1 MSKNN
6 QKTNND
12 KPSSHDLL
20 WWFLLIPLLLI
31 VLSLG
36 AFLIIKHEG
45 LYPYLLGI
53 GAFSIAYAIHFL
65 AVSCTL
71 CSLYIKEDRENI
83 TYLKFRDLEYRIVT
97 SGMLVLSGG
106 LGIIL
111 AGGLYSINFEFTL
124 CVYLV
129 AAILLFVSVL
139 KYVLFE
145 RRWPREAMNIFK
157 EKKTPAEQGH

>member
-1 MSKNN
+1 MLKNN
-6 QKTNND
+6 QKTNSD

-20 WWFLLIPLLLI
+20 WWFLLIPLLFI
-31 VLSLG
+31 ALSLG
-36 AFLIIKHEG
+36 ALLIIKKYEG
-45 LYPYLLGI
+45 RYPYLLGI

-71 CSLYIKEDRENI
+71 CGLYIKEDRESSI
-83 TYLKFRDLEYRIVT
+83 YRELRDLEYRIVT

-111 AGGLYSINFEFTL
+111 AGGLYSINCEFTL
-124 CVYLV
+124 YVYFA

-139 KYVLFE
+139 KYVFLE
-145 RRWPREAMNIFK
+145 RSWPREAMNIF
-157 EKKTPAEQGH
+157 EKKRPST